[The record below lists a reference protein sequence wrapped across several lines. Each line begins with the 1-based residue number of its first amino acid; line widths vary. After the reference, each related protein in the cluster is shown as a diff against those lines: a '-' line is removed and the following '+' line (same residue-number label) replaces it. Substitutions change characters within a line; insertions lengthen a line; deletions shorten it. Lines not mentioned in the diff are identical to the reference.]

1 MWCKLLPGAIC
12 SGWRIAARGA
22 SLFVLRPRGHRSAQ
36 FANCSVILGLGKHMK
51 AQLLAGGERLPA
63 AGRGGSAALGTRAR
77 RGGGSSR
84 LRLRGPPVG
93 VCAAETEAGGHPVG

>member
-36 FANCSVILGLGKHMK
+36 FANCSVTLGLGRHNFW
-51 AQLLAGGERLPA
+51 LGERGSPRP
-63 AGRGGSAALGTRAR
+63 GEGGSAALGTRAR